1 MITINAVL
9 VTALIGTLIPISVG
23 LVTHSKASSRFKS
36 LLSVVL
42 NAVQALVVSSMLSD
56 GSVLISKDTFILWI
70 MGVVT
75 STATYTGVW
84 KPTELIKVLL
94 PNFGLGGPTATPEAV
109 SGPAETSPTY
119 SVRSD
124 LPA

>member
-9 VTALIGTLIPISVG
+9 VTAITGALIPIAVG

-42 NAVQALVVSSMLSD
+42 NAIQALIVSSVISD
-56 GSVLISKDTFILWI
+56 GSALISKDTLILWV

-75 STATYTGVW
+75 STATYIGVW

-94 PNFGLGGPTATPEAV
+94 PNFGLGGPTAAPEAV
-109 SGPAETSPTY
+109 SAPSETPPVD